1 MTKRP
6 KPRVMTKRPKPR
18 RAPTGDTEP
27 GPGSRDRIRPTVIGP
42 IVGPAVTVIDGPVL
56 TRPPAR
62 VGEKPLWSA
71 HTTAPRRLT
80 DLPDPQ
86 AFVAPGVQ
94 GLYASLAAAPP
105 TEPRSELAPYV
116 PYTSPDTP
124 ADPALFNIAQIVVK
138 LVEGSSVRLD
148 GAKLL
153 VTGEVKDPANA
164 DRLSRAGVELRTVRR
179 QVAAFNSLVAARGAV
194 VGRAAP
200 QVDHEGLT
208 LLHRRAEHGSGVE
221 MPNPNLFYF
230 VHSQRTKPE
239 AAADLLAALRRLP
252 IVEASYFQPIP
263 FDAADIAPTTTI
275 DVTAQQGYFRPSPA
289 GIDVDFARRF
299 AGGRGEGIRIVD
311 IEGGWHVAHEDLPPV
326 SFGYGI
332 NLGLFDGAHGTA
344 VLGQIAAQE
353 NGFGA
358 SGIVPASAIG
368 WSSFTNIDLLMPW
381 RTYFYSVANAL
392 LSAGHFLDQGDIALI
407 EQHFP
412 TPGAGTEPFP
422 CNQSQF
428 GYVAVETVPYEH
440 AAITLMTSAGVVV
453 VEAAGNGQRMVT
465 PASTMDSGA
474 IVVGASNTALV
485 PACFTNFGP
494 RVDVHA
500 WGGGIGTLGYGGT
513 MAVTR
518 LDAAGNVV
526 LDAAGNPIVDVVP
539 DPTLQANGADVR
551 QFYTRTFGGTSGASP
566 IVVGA
571 AALVQSTRAARG
583 LDRLTSV
590 QMRALLVATGT
601 PQASATVGTA
611 IGPLP
616 NLAAAIAT
624 YIPDGA
630 VFIRQTGAPTAL
642 SAGSVFSQSVT
653 FRNSGGLR
661 WVGYTMAITQ
671 GDDGSYP
678 WGTISFTLG
687 SAAAPVMPG
696 DEVTCVFTL
705 HAPAQPGTYTLAY
718 RLASSAGANLAF
730 SPRQF
735 IAVPAGTAFDNATV
749 TIDQAPGS
757 VRVGAAAI
765 VIVTARNT
773 GSTTWS
779 SPSYLLRLNRT
790 GRIALPQPS
799 AALTGTVAPGQS
811 RAFAF
816 TILGAATPGSGG
828 FSVQMGGPSG
838 AFGQSVGMA
847 VVCQP

>member
-1 MTKRP
+1 MKRKTKRDVP
-6 KPRVMTKRPKPR
+6 NVPAGESKPQP
-18 RAPTGDTEP
+18 D
-27 GPGSRDRIRPTVIGP
+27 SDDRIRPTVIGP
-42 IVGPAVTVIDGPVL
+42 IVGPAIAAVDGPIL
-56 TRPPAR
+56 TRPPDP
-62 VGEKPLWSA
+62 VGENPSWSA
-71 HTTAPRRLT
+71 PTTVPRRLT

-86 AFVAPGVQ
+86 ALVAPGVQ
-94 GLYASLAAAPP
+94 GLYASLAADPP
-105 TEPRSELAPYV
+105 SEPRSGLAPYV
-116 PYTSPDTP
+116 RYTSPDTP

-148 GAKLL
+148 GAKLV
-153 VTGEVKDPANA
+153 VTREVKDRANV
-164 DRLSRAGVELRTVRR
+164 DRLSRAGIELRTVRR
-179 QVAAFNSLVAARGAV
+179 QVAAFNSLVTANGAV

-200 QVDHEGLT
+200 QVDAEL
-208 LLHRRAEHGSGVE
+208 LAMLHRRAEHESGVE
-221 MPNPNLFYF
+221 LPNPNLFYF
-230 VHSQRTKPE
+230 VHSQRTKPK

-263 FDAADIAPTTTI
+263 FDATDIAPTTTI
-275 DVTAQQGYFRPSPA
+275 DVAAQQGYFRPSPV
-289 GIDVDFARRF
+289 GIDVDMARRF
-299 AGGRGEGIRIVD
+299 AGGRGEGVRIVD
-311 IEGGWHVAHEDLPPV
+311 IEGGWHVDHEDLPPV

-332 NLGLFDGAHGTA
+332 NFGFIDGAHGTA

-358 SGIVPASAIG
+358 NGIVPASAIG

-381 RTYFYSVANAL
+381 RIYFYSVANAL
-392 LSAGHFLDQGDIALI
+392 LSAGHFLGQGDIALI

-412 TPGAGTEPFP
+412 NAAAGP
-422 CNQSQF
+422 CPNTCNCSQF
-428 GYVAVETVPYEH
+428 GYVAVETIPYEH
-440 AAITLMTSAGVVV
+440 AAITLMTSVGVVV
-453 VEAAGNGQRMVT
+453 VEAAGNGQTMVT
-465 PASTMDSGA
+465 PASTINSGA
-474 IVVGASNTALV
+474 IVVGASNNDLT

-500 WGGGIGTLGYGGT
+500 WGMGIGTLGYGAT

-518 LDAAGNVV
+518 TDAAGNVV
-526 LDAAGNPIVDVVP
+526 LDAAGNPIVDEVP
-539 DPTLQANGADVR
+539 DPTLCANGTDAR

-583 LDRLTSV
+583 LDKLTSV

-601 PQASATVGTA
+601 PQAPATVGTT

-630 VFIRQTGAPTAL
+630 AFIRQTGAPTAL
-642 SAGSVFSQSVT
+642 SAVSVFSQSVT
-653 FRNSGGLR
+653 FRNSGGLP

-705 HAPAQPGTYTLAY
+705 HAPAQPRTYTLAY

-735 IAVPAGTAFDNATV
+735 IAVTGPAGTAFDNATV

-757 VRVGAAAI
+757 VRVGASAI

-779 SPSYLLRLNRT
+779 SPGYLLRLNRT

-811 RAFAF
+811 RAFIF
-816 TILGAATPGSGG
+816 TILGALTPGLGG
-828 FSVQMGGPSG
+828 FSVQMVGPNG
-838 AFGQSVGMA
+838 AFGQSVGMV